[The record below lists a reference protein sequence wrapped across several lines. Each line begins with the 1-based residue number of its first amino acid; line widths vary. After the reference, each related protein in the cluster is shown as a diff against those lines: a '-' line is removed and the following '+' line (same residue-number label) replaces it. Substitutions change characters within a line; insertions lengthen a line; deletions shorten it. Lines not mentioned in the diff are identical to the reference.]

1 MPETWRSSI
10 GGSRTTTIDEWGGFY
25 DHEAPP
31 TVDPLGDGI
40 RLPMTIISPYA
51 HVTSNPS
58 NPHITHT
65 HYESASVLR
74 FAEEVFK
81 LPSLGTRD
89 AVANDMMDAFD
100 FSQVWNPPDILN
112 TRTCGSVQ
120 HVVVPEDD

>member
-1 MPETWRSSI
+1 
-10 GGSRTTTIDEWGGFY
+10 
-25 DHEAPP
+25 
-31 TVDPLGDGI
+31 
-40 RLPMTIISPYA
+40 MTIISPYA